1 MKHQIAIKRH
11 SRRTYQN
18 GNGQVMTLPSD
29 LMKQWGITKGTEMVC
44 YQLAGMLLV
53 VPLQYVMEIGEPKLL
68 RSLQKQ
74 LEQAGL

>member
-11 SRRTYQN
+11 SRRTYQHHHSLS
-18 GNGQVMTLPSD
+18 MTLPKD
-29 LMKQWGITKGTEMVC
+29 VGREWGIGAGEELVM
-44 YQLAGMLLV
+44 YQLGGMLLI
-53 VPLQYVMEIGEPKLL
+53 VPLQYVMSMGEPKLL